1 MNVIKPLSCFL
12 AIVFSASAAATV
24 TLDVPDTIDLLVVN
38 GGKPNTSGGFFASS
52 KKVEME
58 DGQQQIVFRYHPYFT
73 QGNDRVG
80 VESDVVIAKFNA
92 ADQSISF
99 DMPEFRNAADA
110 ERSIKSMEWTLRD
123 QQGTAIEMK
132 QDRLIKEG
140 MQIGRDYKQ
149 ETLEY
154 NMTGG
159 PAAITTQYVKPTS
172 ANGSTSD
179 TTAEEMLHFWYD
191 KADAQTKARFKQY
204 VNQQ

>member
-1 MNVIKPLSCFL
+1 
-12 AIVFSASAAATV
+12 
-24 TLDVPDTIDLLVVN
+24 
-38 GGKPNTSGGFFASS
+38 
-52 KKVEME
+52 
-58 DGQQQIVFRYHPYFT
+58 
-73 QGNDRVG
+73 
-80 VESDVVIAKFNA
+80 
-92 ADQSISF
+92 
-99 DMPEFRNAADA
+99 

-123 QQGTAIEMK
+123 QQGTAIEVK

-179 TTAEEMLHFWYD
+179 TTAEEMLHFWYG

>member
-159 PAAITTQYVKPTS
+159 AAAITTQYVKPTS

-179 TTAEEMLHFWYD
+179 TTAEEMLHFWYG

>member
-172 ANGSTSD
+172 ANSSTSD
-179 TTAEEMLHFWYD
+179 TTAEEMLHFWYG

>member
-1 MNVIKPLSCFL
+1 
-12 AIVFSASAAATV
+12 
-24 TLDVPDTIDLLVVN
+24 
-38 GGKPNTSGGFFASS
+38 
-52 KKVEME
+52 ME

-92 ADQSISF
+92 AEQSISF

-179 TTAEEMLHFWYD
+179 TTAEEMLHFWYG

>member
-12 AIVFSASAAATV
+12 AIVFSVSAAATV

-179 TTAEEMLHFWYD
+179 TTAEEMLHFWYG

>member
-38 GGKPNTSGGFFASS
+38 SGKPNTSGGFFASS

-73 QGNDRVG
+73 QGNDRIG

-132 QDRLIKEG
+132 QDRMIKEG

-179 TTAEEMLHFWYD
+179 TTAEEMLHFWYG

>member
-52 KKVEME
+52 KKVEMK

-179 TTAEEMLHFWYD
+179 TTAEEMLHFWYG

>member
-12 AIVFSASAAATV
+12 AIAFSASAAATV

-110 ERSIKSMEWTLRD
+110 ERSIKSMEWSLRD

-179 TTAEEMLHFWYD
+179 TTAEEMLHFWYG

>member
-123 QQGTAIEMK
+123 QQGNAIEMK

-179 TTAEEMLHFWYD
+179 TTAEEMLHFWYG
-191 KADAQTKARFKQY
+191 KADAKTKARFKQY

>member
-172 ANGSTSD
+172 ASGSTSD
-179 TTAEEMLHFWYD
+179 TTAEEMLHFWYG

>member
-12 AIVFSASAAATV
+12 AIVFSTSAAATV

-179 TTAEEMLHFWYD
+179 TTAEEMLHFWYG

>member
-159 PAAITTQYVKPTS
+159 SAAITTQYVKPTS

-179 TTAEEMLHFWYD
+179 TTAEEMLHFWYG

>member
-110 ERSIKSMEWTLRD
+110 ERSIKSMEWSLRD

-179 TTAEEMLHFWYD
+179 TTAEEMLHFWYG

>member
-172 ANGSTSD
+172 ANSSTSD
-179 TTAEEMLHFWYD
+179 TTAEEMLYFWYG

>member
-1 MNVIKPLSCFL
+1 MNVIIL

-92 ADQSISF
+92 AEQSISF

-179 TTAEEMLHFWYD
+179 TTAEEMLHFWYG